1 MSLIAD
7 IHADLEN
14 GAVRLIA
21 EYRTRLF
28 AEAVQ
33 LCGNSTDAEDLVSR
47 TFQKVL
53 SRIDQHRPD
62 GDFYGWMKAILTNI
76 HRDDLDRPVTRGTVA
91 VDAATLERCAGAD
104 TSTDDQILANSDRD
118 ALREAINQLDPE
130 YRQAVAMYYFNELS
144 LKEIAAF
151 LNSSTSSVSRKLE
164 VARKILAAKLETKL
178 GKKPLAALFAVLL
191 GVGALFGAWQTG
203 LLEPL
208 LSQSG
213 EAYPPS
219 EASCEAGAM
228 RGESFPLQE
237 ETFQRGE
244 AESFPLHGG
253 TVSTQLQPQ
262 SETDL
267 TQDESQSETKEEQT
281 MNLKTVKAVAASAAM
296 LAGTLGATAEE
307 QDYWTYDATAK
318 TISDGVWVL
327 GVTESNGKL
336 TITGPKAETVYSPG
350 MTCDLAKPVEGGKTI
365 VGINGSAFN
374 GYGVGNQIGANL
386 TVMKLPETLQT
397 IGADAFKSC
406 SKLTTVTP
414 FMPASVTSVGQQAF
428 WECGVTGD
436 LVLGEEDGLELT
448 LSGVRSFCNTKIT
461 SVTIEAPL
469 KNGTLPASFGACSS
483 LTNVVLRGNVT
494 TLSSGAFSSCTKLAD
509 FYVSSFVTSWPAD
522 AISGPAAYKMR
533 LWVDKTNPEWKNW
546 IADDTKVLSWDGLDG
561 ATKAIYDMNFGT
573 DAPRPVGLVTGDG
586 VQPASQWVMLWDKG
600 GEPVLWPMEVKATGY
615 EGLVDGHPHN
625 ITVTVTKPVGGVGC
639 SYKWSI
645 DGGATW
651 SDGLP
656 NLTEA
661 GVYTVTCQ
669 VSAEG
674 FETTEVS
681 ATVILHGAAD
691 DHWTYD
697 SSAKTV
703 TDGVWV
709 LKVTESKG
717 KLTVTGVAA
726 GTDYRPDMTLDL
738 AKPIDGDREI
748 VALGGSAF
756 SGFGNNIGKCLTAV
770 RFPETLQS
778 IGGDAFKS
786 CSKLATVTPFL
797 PASVTSVGSQAFWDC
812 TSLTGDLVLGQV
824 GGSSLTFGAYRIFN
838 GTKISSAKFD
848 SAIGDGTL
856 PNGIFGG
863 CKSLTNAVLRAGV
876 TKISDSAFAS
886 CAKLA
891 DLYLGAYVTSWA
903 DSAFSGAT
911 AEYGMR
917 LWVDMYG
924 KEWDGWIA
932 ANVTPWN
939 KLDGDVQGTFYDNFG
954 ANAKR
959 PVGLIAASS
968 AQLPLQWLA
977 RWYPNGPKK
986 GFMVILQ

>member
-1 MSLIAD
+1 MGLIAD
-7 IHADLEN
+7 IQNDMER
-14 GAVRLIA
+14 GAVRLIT
-21 EYRTRLF
+21 EYRSRLI
-28 AEAVQ
+28 AEAQRICENASDV
-33 LCGNSTDAEDLVSR
+33 EDLVSR
-47 TFQKVL
+47 TLVKVI
-53 SRIDQHRPD
+53 SNIESHDESC
-62 GDFYGWMKAILTNI
+62 DFYAWMRSIMVNL
-76 HRDDLDRPVTRGTVA
+76 HRNDLAHPVARGTVA
-91 VDAATLERCAGAD
+91 VDDATLEKCAGSD
-104 TSTDDQILANSDRD
+104 WSTDEQVLANSDRD
-118 ALREAINQLDPE
+118 ALREAINQLDPAD
-130 YRQAVAMYYFNELS
+130 RHALSMYYMSDLT
-144 LKEIAAF
+144 LKEIASL
-151 LNSSTSSVSRKLE
+151 LNTSTSSVSRRLQ
-164 VARKILAAKLETKL
+164 VARRILAAKLGKQM
-178 GKKPLAALFAVLL
+178 GKKPVVVLLAALL
-191 GVGALFGAWQTG
+191 GIGSLFGAWQTG
-203 LLEPL
+203 LLAPL
-208 LSQSG
+208 LS
-213 EAYPPS
+213 
-219 EASCEAGAM
+219 
-228 RGESFPLQE
+228 
-237 ETFQRGE
+237 QRGE
-244 AESFPLHGG
+244 AESFPLQEETETFPLQEETFQGG
-253 TVSTQLQPQ
+253 EAVASGEAESFPLQEETTSTQLQPQ

-327 GVTESNGKL
+327 EVLDSNNKL
-336 TITGPKAETVYSPG
+336 TIRWPTSATVYSPG

-494 TLSSGAFSSCTKLAD
+494 TISSGAFASCAKLTD
-509 FYVSSFVTSWPAD
+509 FYVSSFVTSWAAD

-561 ATKAIYDMNFGT
+561 ATKAIYDTNFGT

-697 SSAKTV
+697 SSAKTI